1 MCIYAIVTISKAD
14 NQQGKQMDKYEGS
27 NDCEID
33 RLIADLLNQRNNA
46 GTRQLATLAK
56 KAGGL
61 YALDAAKARATLF
74 A

>member
-1 MCIYAIVTISKAD
+1 
-14 NQQGKQMDKYEGS
+14 MDKYEGS